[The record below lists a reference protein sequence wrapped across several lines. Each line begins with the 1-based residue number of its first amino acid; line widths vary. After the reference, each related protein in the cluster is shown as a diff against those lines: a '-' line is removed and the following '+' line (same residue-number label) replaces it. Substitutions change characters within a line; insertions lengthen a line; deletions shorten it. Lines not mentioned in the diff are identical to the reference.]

1 MKVSCTAMVML
12 PLVAIMLLSSCR
24 KEKININKNLDIEAY
39 QRFSVPQYR
48 LDARHIRNYLQRL
61 TRNDRDSMLPDQYTK
76 RYYLDKK
83 DFLWINRCGIDA
95 AQIRSLVDCA
105 DIIVQMGFDTEK
117 FRVGQIIE
125 DLRRIENLSFDSA
138 HNNINHVYARLEYN
152 LTKFYL
158 RYTYGQRFGFVNPI
172 YLYNRIDVRDS
183 TDGNVIYRQLFA
195 LKMERPGPYFAELAM
210 NKIRKD
216 SLTYFLEAVQ
226 PVSPLYARL
235 LKRLHQAD
243 VGRYE
248 KAKIL
253 CNIERCRWRLKDYP
267 QRYKKYVLVNIP
279 SFKLCAVDGDSVLEM
294 RVGCGTFETKTPLL
308 YSQIK
313 RMDINPQWIIPRSI
327 VKKSIIKHVGDKN
340 YFESRGYLIKNIHT
354 GEEIDL
360 DKASLGM
367 LENGEFAVIQR
378 GGKGNSLGRIVFRFD
393 NDFSVYLH
401 DTPSRDF
408 FSREDRGV
416 SHGCIR
422 VQKPFE
428 LAKFILGNA
437 NDELIRKIAYSI
449 QADISI
455 HRDDK
460 NKSLPI
466 DTLNRKL
473 LIRTCY
479 VKPKVPLFII
489 YFTIY
494 PDKNGVLTFYDDV
507 YGYDQVIYRQLKNY
521 M

>member
-1 MKVSCTAMVML
+1 MK
-12 PLVAIMLLSSCR
+12 
-24 KEKININKNLDIEAY
+24 
-39 QRFSVPQYR
+39 
-48 LDARHIRNYLQRL
+48 
-61 TRNDRDSMLPDQYTK
+61 
-76 RYYLDKK
+76 
-83 DFLWINRCGIDA
+83 
-95 AQIRSLVDCA
+95 
-105 DIIVQMGFDTEK
+105 
-117 FRVGQIIE
+117 
-125 DLRRIENLSFDSA
+125 
-138 HNNINHVYARLEYN
+138 
-152 LTKFYL
+152 
-158 RYTYGQRFGFVNPI
+158 
-172 YLYNRIDVRDS
+172 
-183 TDGNVIYRQLFA
+183 
-195 LKMERPGPYFAELAM
+195 
-210 NKIRKD
+210 
-216 SLTYFLEAVQ
+216 AVQ

-235 LKRLHQAD
+235 LKRLHQVD

-367 LENGEFAVIQR
+367 LENREFAVIQR

-479 VKPKVPLFII
+479 VMPKVPLFII